1 MGIKH
6 IKKHQGSKKWVIAST
21 AVLALAGIGLGHQA
35 SADTV
40 AVDDGTSS
48 SQTGASSST
57 QGNTVTLPSG
67 NSQDHTSTAKT
78 GDGSSNENGTTDTK
92 VDDGTGATDTKV
104 DDGAGATDTKVD
116 DGTGNANGGDKNGNT
131 SGSQESSTVN
141 EGKQDGD
148 VGTVVNGNNQ
158 NQTPV
163 PAPDP
168 TPSGQK
174 SDVVVPLTPDTP
186 DVNEKGEITTVQSV
200 PVQADSQGQVVAVP
214 QQVAT
219 VPSVS
224 RAVQHYNETLERH
237 NRDASQAPVIQA
249 SQELKEAINK
259 ALPLTGKVQRSTMN
273 PLAVSALVLAGLGLG
288 LLTWRKK
295 KI

>member
-6 IKKHQGSKKWVIAST
+6 IKKHQEGKKWVIAST
-21 AVLALAGIGLGHQA
+21 AVLALAGIGIGHQA

-92 VDDGTGATDTKV
+92 GNDGTGT
-104 DDGAGATDTKVD
+104 TDTKVD
-116 DGTGNANGGDKNGNT
+116 DGTGNTDSGNKNENT
-131 SGSQESSTVN
+131 SGSQGSTTDTKGN
-141 EGKQDGD
+141 DGD
-148 VGTVVNGNNQ
+148 VGTSGNDNNQNGSSNNQ

-163 PAPDP
+163 PDP
-168 TPSGQK
+168 APSGQK

-186 DVNEKGEITTVQSV
+186 DVNEKGKITTVQSV

-219 VPSVS
+219 VPSVA
-224 RAVQHYNETLERH
+224 RAVQHYNETLEQH
-237 NRDASQAPVIQA
+237 NRDASQAPVVQA
-249 SQELKEAINK
+249 HQELKQAIDK
-259 ALPLTGKVQRSTMN
+259 ALPLTGKIQRSTMN
-273 PLAVSALVLAGLGLG
+273 PLAVSALVLAGVGIG
-288 LLTWRKK
+288 LLSWRKRK
-295 KI
+295 N